1 MQKVGLKI
9 LPNLSSSL
17 YRLIHKTEDLSDRAA
32 IFMTLRRNCVSFLV
46 PRSVHL
52 IVAVGFSAAPFPW
65 CQSGNQPLSDL
76 GHRASGIHIAVSQS
90 CPSMA
95 TCWWLSTLPPGL
107 SELPVETH
115 HWCPTPASCGLVFTP
130 PCPQKQKADGVSWTS
145 LSLYQQCEQ
154 SVSASRL
161 SCTQL
166 ASIQHCCTLFS
177 FLSDVN
183 L

>member
-9 LPNLSSSL
+9 LPDPSSSL
-17 YRLIHKTEDLSDRAA
+17 YRLIQRTEDLSDRAA
-32 IFMTLRRNCVSFLV
+32 IFMTLRRNYISFLV

-52 IVAVGFSAAPFPW
+52 IIAVGFLAAPLSW

-76 GHRASGIHIAVSQS
+76 GHRASGICIAVSQS
-90 CPSMA
+90 CPSKA
-95 TCWWLSTLPPGL
+95 TCWWLSTRPPGL

-115 HWCPTPASCGLVFTP
+115 RWCPTPASCGLVFTP
-130 PCPQKQKADGVSWTS
+130 PCHQQQKAEWCFLNFS

-161 SCTQL
+161 SCTRFWLQL
-166 ASIQHCCTLFS
+166 SVVLYSHLYLT
-177 FLSDVN
+177 
-183 L
+183 